1 MHFLFSTALLCSSQ
15 FMNSTEFLW
24 SQIIALK
31 SLKSPFAH
39 YLPVDQHPNIQS
51 SLASFLVYAA
61 VPSYEPLDRELFYFV
76 LLSHTLN
83 AYSNAVLGLPDAQ
96 KTPHI
101 AHMNFHL
108 DSIYPASRH
117 YWKNTSH
124 LNLCPFVYIVPSVLS
139 NSHSTSTLPCL
150 LLKYF
155 IFFHVF
161 CKHHPSLFWHR
172 ILSS

>member
-31 SLKSPFAH
+31 SLKSPFPH

-108 DSIYPASRH
+108 D
-117 YWKNTSH
+117 
-124 LNLCPFVYIVPSVLS
+124 LNLSSFQTLLKKYFSSKSVPLCLYCSLSFEQFPLYLHPAMPFVKILYF
-139 NSHSTSTLPCL
+139 LPCL
-150 LLKYF
+150 LQTSSF
-155 IFFHVF
+155 I
-161 CKHHPSLFWHR
+161 
-172 ILSS
+172 ILT